1 MTLLFLNQ
9 GFIGC
14 ALKDFYSRNYEFWSS
29 LFEKHEVFW
38 METATI
44 QQMSVFL
51 AI

>member
-1 MTLLFLNQ
+1 M
-9 GFIGC
+9 
-14 ALKDFYSRNYEFWSS
+14 SFWSS
-29 LFEKHEVFW
+29 LFEKHEAFR